1 MVGLDPATPGQG
13 GTIARDANAAGGG
26 RVKPDHDGMSEGRS
40 RPHLLFVSPRFLFP
54 MDQGG
59 KIRSGNTLMGLKG
72 GAFEVTLASPAPP
85 DVARFSAEIA
95 ASCDHFISWPEKPP
109 SRLGRVLALASAVPV
124 AVATDRSTAGSACIA
139 AELAKKPDVVVVD
152 FPHAAV
158 LVPPRIDAASV
169 MFTHNVEAEIFERHA
184 VRNTGLWK
192 KVWANQSRKMTRF
205 EGETLHRFDSV
216 IAVSDRDAAALV
228 KRYALPMVEAIDTG
242 VDLDFFAANPPGP
255 DPAPDGGTLVFTAT
269 MSWPANVEGIHYL
282 LDEVWPILLR
292 ARPNIEATIIGRN
305 PPASLSDKIA
315 ERGLNVTLTG
325 FVDDIRPH
333 VAAADVYVIPL
344 WVGSGTRIKAFE
356 AMAMGRPVVS
366 TSLGVEGLDVTH
378 DRHFLRA
385 DNTPDFASAIL
396 SLLDDG
402 ARRSRIAA
410 AARALMEEK
419 FSWSV
424 VARQFEAI
432 CLRALERR

>member
-1 MVGLDPATPGQG
+1 MSGS
-13 GTIARDANAAGGG
+13 G
-26 RVKPDHDGMSEGRS
+26 RPR
-40 RPHLLFVSPRFLFP
+40 LLFVSPRFLFP

-59 KIRSGNTLMGLKG
+59 KIRSGNTLIGMKG
-72 GAFEVTLASPAPP
+72 GAFEIVLASPAPA
-85 DVARFSAEIA
+85 DAARYASDIA
-95 ASCDHFISWPEKPP
+95 AACDRFVSWPEEAP
-109 SRLGRVLALASAVPV
+109 SKIKRALALGSALPV
-124 AVATDRSTAGSACIA
+124 AAATDRSAAGSACVA
-139 AELAKKPDVVVVD
+139 AALAEKPDVVVVD
-152 FPHAAV
+152 FPHAGV
-158 LVPPRIDAASV
+158 LVPDRIDAASV

-184 VRNTGLWK
+184 ARASGIWRL
-192 KVWANQSRKMTRF
+192 VWADQSRKMRRF
-205 EGETLHRFDSV
+205 EAETLRRFDSV
-216 IAVSDRDAAALV
+216 IAVSDRDAAALE
-228 KRYALPMVEAIDTG
+228 KRYTLPVVEAIDTG

-255 DPAPDGGTLVFTAT
+255 APASDGGTLVFTAT

-292 ARPNIEATIIGRN
+292 ARPGMKATIIGRN
-305 PPASLSDKIA
+305 PPASLSDKIK

-378 DRHFLRA
+378 DEHFLRA
-385 DNTPDFASAIL
+385 DNTEDFAGSIL
-396 SLLDDG
+396 SLLNDRPRG
-402 ARRSRIAA
+402 TRIAA

-424 VARQFEAI
+424 VAKQFEAI
-432 CLRALERR
+432 CLRALERRLNSGRTVP

>member
-1 MVGLDPATPGQG
+1 MSGS
-13 GTIARDANAAGGG
+13 G
-26 RVKPDHDGMSEGRS
+26 RPR
-40 RPHLLFVSPRFLFP
+40 LLFVSPRFLFP

-59 KIRSGNTLMGLKG
+59 KIRSGNTLIGLTG
-72 GAFEVTLASPAPP
+72 GACERGLASPAPA
-85 DVARFSAEIA
+85 DAARYASDIA
-95 ASCDHFISWPEKPP
+95 AACDRFVSWPEEAP
-109 SRLGRVLALASAVPV
+109 SKIKRALALAGALPV
-124 AVATDRSTAGSACIA
+124 AAATDRSVAGSACVA
-139 AELAKKPDVVVVD
+139 AALAEKPDVVVVD
-152 FPHAAV
+152 FPHAGV
-158 LVPPRIDAASV
+158 LVPDRIDAASV

-184 VRNTGLWK
+184 ARASGVWRL
-192 KVWANQSRKMTRF
+192 VWADQSRKMRRF
-205 EGETLHRFDSV
+205 EAETLRRFDSV
-216 IAVSDRDAAALV
+216 IAVSDRDAAALE
-228 KRYALPMVEAIDTG
+228 KRYRLPAVEAIDTG

-255 DPAPDGGTLVFTAT
+255 APAPDGGTLVFTAT

-292 ARPNIEATIIGRN
+292 ARPGMKATIIGRN
-305 PPASLSDKIA
+305 PPASLSDKIK

-378 DRHFLRA
+378 DEHFLRA
-385 DNTPDFASAIL
+385 DNTEDFARSIL
-396 SLLDDG
+396 SLLNDRPRG
-402 ARRSRIAA
+402 TRIAA

-424 VARQFEAI
+424 VAKQFEAI
-432 CLRALERR
+432 CLRALGRRWNSGRTVP

>member
-1 MVGLDPATPGQG
+1 
-13 GTIARDANAAGGG
+13 
-26 RVKPDHDGMSEGRS
+26 
-40 RPHLLFVSPRFLFP
+40 
-54 MDQGG
+54 
-59 KIRSGNTLMGLKG
+59 
-72 GAFEVTLASPAPP
+72 
-85 DVARFSAEIA
+85 
-95 ASCDHFISWPEKPP
+95 
-109 SRLGRVLALASAVPV
+109 
-124 AVATDRSTAGSACIA
+124 
-139 AELAKKPDVVVVD
+139 
-152 FPHAAV
+152 
-158 LVPPRIDAASV
+158 

-184 VRNTGLWK
+184 ARASGIWRL
-192 KVWANQSRKMTRF
+192 VWADQSRKMRRF
-205 EGETLHRFDSV
+205 EAETLRRFDSV
-216 IAVSDRDAAALV
+216 IAVSDRDAAALE
-228 KRYALPMVEAIDTG
+228 KRYTLPVVEAIDTG

-255 DPAPDGGTLVFTAT
+255 APASDGGTLVFTAT

-292 ARPNIEATIIGRN
+292 ARPGMKATIIGRN
-305 PPASLSDKIA
+305 PPASLSDKIK

-378 DRHFLRA
+378 DEHFLRA
-385 DNTPDFASAIL
+385 DNTEDFARSIL
-396 SLLDDG
+396 SLLNDRPRG
-402 ARRSRIAA
+402 TRIAA

-424 VARQFEAI
+424 VAKQFEAI
-432 CLRALERR
+432 CLRALGRRWNSGRTVP